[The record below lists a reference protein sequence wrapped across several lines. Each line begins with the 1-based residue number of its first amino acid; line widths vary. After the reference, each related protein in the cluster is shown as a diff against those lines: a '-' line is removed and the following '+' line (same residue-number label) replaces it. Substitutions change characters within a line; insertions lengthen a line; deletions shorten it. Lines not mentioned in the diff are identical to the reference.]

1 MPIRLLS
8 EEIASQIAAGEVVE
22 RPASVVKELL
32 ENALDAHAKTITVEI
47 EGGGRNLIRVADD
60 GQGIPASE
68 IELAFARHAT
78 SKITS
83 AQDLFSVETLGFR
96 GEALASISSVSKTSL
111 VSRAAG
117 ERDGVH
123 IRWEGTI
130 WLGSTPMGAPQGTVV
145 TVENLFFNVPAR
157 LKFLKSETSE
167 RNHISTLVT
176 RYALAYPRVR
186 FRLSFDNRTTFQS
199 SGNGDLR
206 EVLTQVYGLDIARQ
220 LIELDVASPLPFPD
234 PEPAPPPEDE
244 TDEWPNVLRERP
256 VDPISVVGYISP
268 PNLNRS
274 NRKEITLF
282 VNGRWV
288 QDIRLSTAVMQ
299 AYHTMLMVGRY
310 PIALIQ
316 ITLPTADV
324 DVNVHPTK
332 AEVRFRKTDLVFSAV
347 ERAVR
352 RTLVKR
358 APVPQI
364 EPTHWTLG
372 SVGNP
377 NWNESL
383 LSPSP
388 QTPFSNVPPRFDMGS
403 TPVPYH
409 TPTATDAAPIP
420 SPNIQPDLEF
430 PSAPASAAASAAQ
443 PPLPSA
449 NVPLLRVIG
458 QIGAAYIVAEGPDG
472 LYLID
477 QHAAHERVL
486 YEAFSLQR
494 AAADVISQSLLDPVA
509 VEVPANAAALLA
521 NQVETLNRIGF
532 SIEPFGGNTFLI
544 RSLPSVLGKVDPA
557 RAVRV
562 VVEDFEEDE
571 TPLASQVEARLI
583 ARVCKRAAVKAG
595 QVLTPSEQV
604 ELVRRLEA
612 CQSPRTCPHG
622 RPTMIHLSVDTLEKQ
637 FGRRG

>member
-1 MPIRLLS
+1 MPIRLLT
-8 EEIASQIAAGEVVE
+8 EDVASQIAAGEVVE
-22 RPASVVKELL
+22 RPASVVKELI
-32 ENALDAHAKTITVEI
+32 ENALDAGAKTITVEI

-60 GQGIPASE
+60 GQGIPAAE
-68 IELAFARHAT
+68 VALAFARHAT

-83 AQDLFSVETLGFR
+83 AQDLFSVHTLGFR
-96 GEALASISSVSKTSL
+96 GEALASIASVSRTSL
-111 VSRAAG
+111 MTRHTA
-117 ERDGVH
+117 ERDGTQ
-123 IRWEGTI
+123 IRFE
-130 WLGSTPMGAPQGTVV
+130 GSTLLGRSLIGAPQGSVV

-176 RYALAYPRVR
+176 RYALAYPNVR
-186 FRLSFDNRTTFQS
+186 FRLNFDTRTVFHS
-199 SGNGDLR
+199 VGNGDLR
-206 EVLTQVYGLDIARQ
+206 EVLTQVYGIEIARQ
-220 LIELDVASPLPFPD
+220 LMAIAPAAEISFPE
-234 PEPAPPPEDE
+234 PEPASTPEDDS
-244 TDEWPNVLRERP
+244 DEWPLALRERP
-256 VDPISVVGYISP
+256 PAPSLQPQSPSVTGFISP
-268 PNLNRS
+268 PSVNRS

-299 AYHTMLMVGRY
+299 AYHTMLMVGRF
-310 PIALIQ
+310 PIALIM
-316 ITLPTADV
+316 ISVPTEDV

-332 AEVRFRKTDLVFSAV
+332 AEVRFRKTDQIFSAV

-352 RTLVKR
+352 RTLINS

-364 EPTHWTLG
+364 ESAHWSLG
-372 SVGNP
+372 SGVGGQGLGN
-377 NWNESL
+377 SG
-383 LSPSP
+383 LSPFASL
-388 QTPFSNVPPRFDMGS
+388 PPRFDS
-403 TPVPYH
+403 DSVPMIYQQ
-409 TPTATDAAPIP
+409 PTTTQSIQFPITNNQLP
-420 SPNIQPDLEF
+420 ITNT
-430 PSAPASAAASAAQ
+430 Q
-443 PPLPSA
+443 PPLPA
-449 NVPLLRVIG
+449 TNVPLLRVIG

-472 LYLID
+472 LYLVD

-494 AAADVISQSLLDPVA
+494 AAADIVSQALLDPVA
-509 VEVPANAAALLA
+509 VEVPPGAAAMLLDQMA
-521 NQVETLNRIGF
+521 ALNRIGF
-532 SIEPFGGNTFLI
+532 SIEPFGGTTFLI
-544 RSLPSVLGKVDPA
+544 RSLPSVLGQVDPV

-571 TPLASQVEARLI
+571 TPLAAEVEARLI

-595 QVLTPSEQV
+595 QVLTPAEQV
-604 ELVRRLEA
+604 ELIRRLES